1 MNNTPNTQKFTVR
14 AVLKFEA
21 TLENIREWYAFDSS
35 IEMSDLLEMLKET
48 VIKDM
53 SLEHE
58 GEFSFFFGMERI
70 EIPAWF
76 GSKERDA
83 FNKERKN
90 EEIIANL
97 LEGIEY
103 DD

>member
-1 MNNTPNTQKFTVR
+1 MNNTQKTQKFTVR

-21 TLENIREWYAFDSS
+21 TLEEIREWYAFDSS
-35 IEMSDLLEMLKET
+35 VEMSDILEKLKGT
-48 VIKDM
+48 LVNDM

-58 GEFSFFFGMERI
+58 GEFSFFFENERI

-76 GSKERDA
+76 GSKERDK
-83 FNKERKN
+83 FNKEYRN
-90 EEIIANL
+90 QQIIGKL
-97 LEGIEY
+97 LEGVEY